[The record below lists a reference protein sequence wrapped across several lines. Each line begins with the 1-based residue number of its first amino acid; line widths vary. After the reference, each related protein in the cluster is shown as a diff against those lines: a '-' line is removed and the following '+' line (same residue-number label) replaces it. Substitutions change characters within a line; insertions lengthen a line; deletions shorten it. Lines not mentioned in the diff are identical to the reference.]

1 MAMNRLFNKIT
12 ASYSFRRQLSVAFTI
27 GILILALVSSL
38 TTSWLGSQR
47 TKDNILEHGKQIT
60 QNLARQSI
68 LALLYAEGENARE
81 AAQGAL
87 EFPDVRY
94 VAIYDLQNKVL
105 LKQGES
111 NISRANYELPENHN
125 SNLVEETADYWRIA
139 SYVYT
144 DAGGVDDDFMF
155 VDLPKQ
161 QRLGIVEVVI
171 SKDNMRKAVTSVF
184 LINISISVAMAI
196 ALLMV
201 LRYFT
206 RRLTHPLY
214 NLSHIMEMAK
224 QGQTNVRALH
234 DGPKE
239 ISTMAHAFNNMMA
252 ALEQRDLQ
260 LREQNEQLEQRVA
273 ERTTE
278 LAIARDDALRASQ
291 AKSAF
296 LANMS
301 HELRTPLNAI
311 IGYSEILE
319 EDAIDD
325 GLDHFCADL
334 HKIKTAGNH
343 LLTLIN
349 NVLDLSKIEA
359 GKMELDIGDFSVISL
374 VEDIESFCVPLVK
387 KNNNTFAMDCPD
399 DIGIM
404 KADVVK
410 IRQSILNLISNA
422 SKFTDHGTIT
432 LKVSSEIDDA
442 QEWVVYSV
450 SDTGIGMTPEQVDK
464 VFKEFTQ
471 ADTSTTRK
479 YGGTGLG
486 LAISKRFSEMMG
498 GDIHVSSE
506 PSKGSTFTLRIPRV
520 VSVPKPV
527 TPVQARTF
535 RERRT
540 SVSNVLIIDE
550 SHSTRRFIQDRL
562 NQNGFAV
569 MIAPSGGS
577 ALKIAGKLKPNAI
590 IMNAQT
596 ATIDYLDL
604 IRQINNTPDLKDIPL
619 FLVSIADDLATGY
632 ALRISR
638 IVENPANGELVELS
652 KEFKDNPDKSI
663 LVVEDYEPTLDH
675 IATVFKDI
683 AQHIQSARNG
693 DSACGSVKEC
703 KPYLMIVDPFS
714 LDTKDNEFLM
724 SIHKDKTINATPVVL
739 LKNEGLEIASFR
751 ERLKSL
757 LKTAEY
763 ASDEF
768 IDNFTYQLAH
778 SQRSAEV

>member
-1 MAMNRLFNKIT
+1 MAMDRLLNKIT

-87 EFPDVRY
+87 EFPDVRR

-105 LKQGES
+105 LTQGAS
-111 NISRANYELPENHN
+111 NISRTNYELPENHS

-144 DAGGVDDDFMF
+144 DAANEDDDFVF

-171 SKDNMRKAVTSVF
+171 GKDNMRKAVTSVF
-184 LINISISVAMAI
+184 LINITISIAMALT
-196 ALLMV
+196 LLMV

-214 NLSHIMEMAK
+214 NLSGIMEMAK

-234 DGPKE
+234 DGPIE
-239 ISTMAHAFNNMMA
+239 ISTMARAFNNMMA
-252 ALEQRDLQ
+252 ALEERDQQ
-260 LREQNEQLEQRVA
+260 LREQNEQLEHRVA

-319 EDAIDD
+319 EDAKDD

-359 GKMELDIGDFSVISL
+359 GKMELDIGEFSIISL
-374 VEDIESFCVPLVK
+374 VEDIESFCMPLVK
-387 KNNNTFAMDCPD
+387 KNKNNFELECPD
-399 DIGIM
+399 DIGMM

-422 SKFTDHGTIT
+422 SKFTDHGTIS
-432 LKVSSEIDDA
+432 LKISSERDNSRG
-442 QEWVVYSV
+442 WVVYSI

-464 VFKEFTQ
+464 IFTEFTQ
-471 ADTSTTRK
+471 ADASTTRK

-486 LAISKRFSEMMG
+486 LAISKRFCEMMG
-498 GDIHVSSE
+498 GDIYVSSE
-506 PSKGSTFTLRIPRV
+506 PGKGSTFTLRIPRV
-520 VSVPKPV
+520 VPVPKAA

-535 RERRT
+535 KERRT
-540 SVSNVLIIDE
+540 SVSNVLVIDE
-550 SHSTRRFIQDRL
+550 SSNTRRFIQDRL

-577 ALKIAGKLKPNAI
+577 ALKIAAKLKPNAI
-590 IMNAQT
+590 IMNVQNT
-596 ATIDYLDL
+596 AIDYLEL
-604 IRQINNTPDLKDIPL
+604 IQRINNTPDLKDIPL
-619 FLVSIADDLATGY
+619 FLVSMADDLATGY

-638 IVENPANGELVELS
+638 VVENPGNGELVEFS
-652 KEFKDNPDKSI
+652 DEFKDDPDKSI
-663 LVVEDYEPTLDH
+663 LVVENHEPTLDH
-675 IATVFKDI
+675 IAAVFKDI
-683 AQHIQSARNG
+683 AEHIQSVRDG
-693 DSACGSVKEC
+693 DGACGSVKER

-714 LDTKDNEFLM
+714 LDAAHNEFLM
-724 SIHKDKTINATPVVL
+724 SIHKDKAINATPVVL
-739 LKNEGLEIASFR
+739 LKNEGLEISSFSD
-751 ERLKSL
+751 RLKSL

-778 SQRSAEV
+778 SQRSV

>member
-1 MAMNRLFNKIT
+1 MNRWLNKIT
-12 ASYSFRRQLSVAFTI
+12 ANYSFRRQLSVAFTI
-27 GILILALVSSL
+27 GVLILALVSSL
-38 TTSWLGSQR
+38 TTSWLGSRR
-47 TKDNILEHGKQIT
+47 TQDNIIEHGKQIT

-87 EFPDVRY
+87 EFPDVRH

-105 LKQGES
+105 LKQGEFKV
-111 NISRANYELPENHN
+111 SRTNYTLPENH
-125 SNLVEETADYWRIA
+125 SANLVEETTDYWRIA

-144 DAGGVDDDFMF
+144 DAANVDDDFMF
-155 VDLPKQ
+155 VDVPKQ
-161 QRLGIVEVVI
+161 QRLGIVEIIV
-171 SKDNMRKAVTSVF
+171 SKASMRKAVTSVF
-184 LINISISVAMAI
+184 LVNISISIMLALG
-196 ALLMV
+196 LLMV

-206 RRLTHPLY
+206 HRLTHPLY
-214 NLSHIMEMAK
+214 NLSGIMGMAK

-252 ALEQRDLQ
+252 ALEERDMQ

-319 EDAIDD
+319 EDATEE

-359 GKMELDIGDFSVISL
+359 GKMELDISDFPIASL
-374 VEDIESFCVPLVK
+374 VEDIESFCLPLVK
-387 KNNNTFAMDCPD
+387 KNGNTFALECPQ
-399 DIGIM
+399 DIGAM
-404 KADVVK
+404 TADLVK
-410 IRQSILNLISNA
+410 IRQAVLNLISNA

-432 LKVSSEIDDA
+432 LKVSGE
-442 QEWVVYSV
+442 VVDGEECV
-450 SDTGIGMTPEQVDK
+450 LFAISDTGIGMTPEQAHK
-464 VFKEFTQ
+464 VFLEFAQ

-498 GDIHVSSE
+498 GDIEVSSE
-506 PSKGSTFTLRIPRV
+506 LNKGSTFTLRIPRIV
-520 VSVPKPV
+520 LAPKPA

-535 RERRT
+535 KERRT
-540 SVSNVLIIDE
+540 SVSNVLVIDE
-550 SHSTRRFIQDRL
+550 SHYTRRFIQDRL

-569 MIAPSGGS
+569 MTAPSSGS

-590 IMNAQT
+590 VMNVRT
-596 ATIDYLDL
+596 ATIDYLEL
-604 IRQINNTPDLKDIPL
+604 IQKINHTPELKEVPL
-619 FLVSIADDLATGY
+619 FLVSVSDDLSTGY
-632 ALRISR
+632 ALRVSQV
-638 IVENPANGELVELS
+638 VENPSNGELAGLS
-652 KEFKDNPDKSI
+652 NEVKNSPDQSI
-663 LVVEDYEPTLDH
+663 LVVENHEPTLDR
-675 IATVFKDI
+675 IASVFKDI
-683 AQHIQSARNG
+683 AQHIQSVPDG
-693 DSACGSVKEC
+693 DGAFGSVKEH

-714 LDTKDNEFLM
+714 LDATHNEFLVR
-724 SIHKDKTINATPVVL
+724 IHKDKAISATPIVL
-739 LKNEGLEIASFR
+739 IKSEALDISSFKD
-751 ERLKSL
+751 RLKSL
-757 LKTAEY
+757 LRTAEY
-763 ASDEF
+763 SSDEF
-768 IDNFTYQLAH
+768 IVNFTYQLAH
-778 SQRSAEV
+778 SQRSADL